1 MELKDKIKICM
12 TCQNCKRDSRGVVC
26 GLTDEK
32 PTFDFQCPN
41 YLADDDAVKQ
51 QKSQEEADAAE
62 DKPKLPGAGWFRT
75 IAILSLLNI
84 GLAFVGIVF
93 IYGLGSTQ
101 ILQTLSEIGFINK
114 VLVYTIIVLIPLYF
128 LWTWWITVSKAY
140 IYPYI
145 IGLCVYALDTI
156 LCAILLFNVGV
167 SGSLIVTLLFQLFVI
182 VSLCV
187 SLFSDASRQIR
198 VKFSW
203 GVHKILYTIASAL
216 VVITM
221 VVSMYYVW
229 NLPNF
234 NDDIEEFVEES
245 NKCLPLEIEEG
256 ITLYKM
262 YVQNDDVVC
271 EYRCDEEYYDA
282 YVLQNASDEEL
293 LDIAISYMTPESNE
307 YYIASMGYDVVYK
320 YATSQGEFIVEWHFS
335 SDDILSKK

>member
-1 MELKDKIKICM
+1 MELKDKIRICM
-12 TCQNCKRDSRGVVC
+12 TCQKCKRDHRGVVC
-26 GLTDEK
+26 GLTDDK
-32 PTFDFQCPN
+32 PTFEFQCQD
-41 YLADDDAVKQ
+41 YLANEDAVAQLKT
-51 QKSQEEADAAE
+51 K
-62 DKPKLPGAGWFRT
+62 DKERQVDNNPKLPGAHWFRT

-114 VLVYTIIVLIPLYF
+114 VLAYTIIVLIPLYF

-229 NLPNF
+229 NVPNF
-234 NDDIEEFVEES
+234 NDDIEEFVEKS
-245 NKCLPLEIEEG
+245 NKWLPHEIEEG

-262 YVQNDDVVC
+262 YIQNDDVVC
-271 EYRCDEEYYDA
+271 EYRCDEGYYDA
-282 YVLQNASDEEL
+282 YALQNVSDEEL
-293 LDIAISYMTPESNE
+293 DITMSYMTPDSNE
-307 YYIASMGYDVVYK
+307 YYVASQGYDVVYK
-320 YATSQGEFIVEWHFS
+320 YATSQGELIVEWHFS